1 MTGLKNKL
9 IICCLVLYC
18 FITTHGQDYSIVQL
32 PFNSSYYDEFS
43 PVYFEDGLVFCSNR
57 KGEIFLNFTDDRS
70 DKPLFNIFY
79 VEQGG
84 KTNWGKVTLLSK
96 NLNTSFNEGPATF
109 NDRQNAVYFSRNL
122 NVNKRI
128 GNIIDRK
135 NYLGIYYSKRDREGN
150 WSTPSAFQYNN
161 PEYNLAHPTLSED
174 GSYLFFSSDMPGG
187 FGGSDLYVCEWKNGG
202 WGEPVN
208 LGSRVNTLQNEAFPF
223 IHSSGRLY
231 FSSDKPGGVGRLD
244 IYYSEKVNNEWITPI
259 PMEPPIN
266 SRFDDYGF
274 IIDAFKKNG
283 FFSSDRQRSDDIYS
297 FNALY
302 PMFEN
307 TKRMELNNYCYVFF
321 EEGAQN
327 PDSLNFMYEW
337 DLGDGTKIRGNEVEH
352 CYNEPGE
359 YTVLLNVIDRLTGE
373 VYFNEAAYQVPVE
386 DIEQVYI
393 NCPDS
398 VVVGQE
404 IEFDGKRTNL
414 KNFDI
419 RSYHWDMGDG
429 RRTRGISTTHVYTAP
444 GEYIVQLGV
453 TSKTDKQGNS
463 EKMGVFKNIVV
474 LPGKNDRGRRE

>member
-1 MTGLKNKL
+1 
-9 IICCLVLYC
+9 
-18 FITTHGQDYSIVQL
+18 
-32 PFNSSYYDEFS
+32 
-43 PVYFEDGLVFCSNR
+43 
-57 KGEIFLNFTDDRS
+57 
-70 DKPLFNIFY
+70 
-79 VEQGG
+79 
-84 KTNWGKVTLLSK
+84 
-96 NLNTSFNEGPATF
+96 
-109 NDRQNAVYFSRNL
+109 
-122 NVNKRI
+122 
-128 GNIIDRK
+128 
-135 NYLGIYYSKRDREGN
+135 
-150 WSTPSAFQYNN
+150 
-161 PEYNLAHPTLSED
+161 LAHPSLSED
-174 GSYLFFSSDMPGG
+174 GSFLFFSSDIPGG
-187 FGGSDLYVCEWKNGG
+187 FGGSDLFVCEWKNGG
-202 WGEPVN
+202 WSEPVN
-208 LGSRVNTLQNEAFPF
+208 LGPKINTLQNEVFPF

-259 PMEPPIN
+259 PLEPPIN

-274 IIDAFKKNG
+274 IIDAFKKDG

-297 FNALY
+297 FNVLY

-307 TKRMELNNYCYVFF
+307 TKRMEVNNYCYVFY

-337 DLGDGTKIRGNEVEH
+337 DLGDGTKIRGNEVDH
-352 CYNEPGE
+352 CYTGPGE
-359 YTVLLNVIDRLTGE
+359 YTVLLNVIDRLTGD

-393 NCPDS
+393 NCPDT

-419 RSYHWDMGDG
+419 KTYHWDMGDG
-429 RRTRGISTTHVYTAP
+429 RRTRGISTTHIYTAP

-453 TSKTDKQGNS
+453 ASKPDKQGNA

-474 LPGKNDRGRRE
+474 LPAQNVRGRRE